1 MYFLEFKN
9 RQALNEW
16 LGKKMYRP
24 DAEIVGI
31 EYTQFGETPED
42 PIMIQ
47 VHDEPFYSLPDG
59 QMNIHRKLLNE
70 DELNKLTEI
79 N

>member
-1 MYFLEFKN
+1 MNFLEFKN
-9 RQALNEW
+9 RQSLNEW
-16 LGKKMYRP
+16 LGEKMYRP

-31 EYTQFGETPED
+31 EYTQFGETSED

-47 VHDEPFYSLPDG
+47 VHDEPFYHLPDG

-70 DELNKLTEI
+70 EEINKLTEI

>member
-1 MYFLEFKN
+1 MYFLKFKN
-9 RQALNEW
+9 RQSLNEW
-16 LGKKMYRP
+16 LSEKMYRP

-47 VHDEPFYSLPDG
+47 VHDKPFHRLPDG

-70 DELNKLTEI
+70 DELNKLTTI

>member
-16 LGKKMYRP
+16 LGEKMYRP
-24 DAEIVGI
+24 DAEIVGVQ
-31 EYTQFGETPED
+31 YTQFGETPED

-47 VHDEPFYSLPDG
+47 VHDKPFYHLPDG
-59 QMNIHRKLLNE
+59 QMNIHRGLLNE
-70 DELNKLTEI
+70 KEINKLTEI